1 IKGQRIRR
9 QEMRRKGIETRF
21 GLAVVALICCLWIFA
36 APLQESSAC
45 TGIRLMPKDGSVIY
59 ARTLEFSPTMF
70 FSNIIIVP
78 RGFEFQ
84 GETPTGVFGLKW
96 KAKYGIVGMDSL
108 GLPALTDGLN
118 EAGLGAGAFFH
129 PGFASYEKFEE
140 SKASRSIAP
149 HDLVTW
155 ILSRFATVEEVKA
168 SLDQVMVVP
177 VKAGPWGFVAP
188 LHYIIHDKSGK
199 SLVIEYLEGKRTVY
213 DNPIGILTNSPTF
226 DWHLQNLRNFV
237 NLNPIEI
244 PPREILGLKMSP
256 LGGGSGMH
264 GLPGDFSPPSRFVRA
279 TYLTAQSPQ
288 AKTSFEGIRQA
299 FRILN
304 QFDIPKGAHRTVADE
319 AKAMYGE
326 TVWTSAADLTNGH
339 YFFHTINNRRVRM
352 VDLKKVNLDGPSIM
366 TVPLKGDKE
375 DVLDLTH
382 AASK

>member
-1 IKGQRIRR
+1 
-9 QEMRRKGIETRF
+9 MRKKEIETRL
-21 GLAVVALICCLWIFA
+21 GVAVVTLICCLCIFA
-36 APLQESSAC
+36 ASLKESSAC
-45 TGIRLMPKDGSVIY
+45 TGIRLMPKDGSMIY

-78 RGFEFQ
+78 RGIEFT
-84 GETPTGVFGLKW
+84 GETPTAVHGHKW

-108 GLPALTDGLN
+108 GLPLLTDGLN

-129 PGFASYEKFEE
+129 PGFAGYEKFEE

-149 HDLVTW
+149 HDFITW

-188 LHYIIHDKSGK
+188 LHYIVHDKSGK
-199 SLVIEYLEGKRTVY
+199 CLVIEYLGGKRIIY

-237 NLNPIEI
+237 NLNPVEI
-244 PPREILGLKMSP
+244 QPRDVMGLNLSP

-264 GLPGDFSPPSRFVRA
+264 GLPGDFTPPSRFVRA
-279 TYLTAQSPQ
+279 TFLTAQSPQ
-288 AKTSFEGIRQA
+288 AKTAFEGIRQA

-304 QFDIPKGAHRTVADE
+304 QFDIPKGAHRTVVDE
-319 AKAMYGE
+319 TKAMYGE
-326 TVWTSAADLTNGH
+326 TVWTSAADLTNGR
-339 YFFHTINNRRVRM
+339 YFFHTINNRRLRM
-352 VDLKKVNLDGPSIM
+352 VDLKKVNLDAPAIV
-366 TVPLKGDKE
+366 TVPLKGDQE
-375 DVLDLTH
+375 DVLDLTP
-382 AASK
+382 ASAK